1 MVKIIYRVSFTPKV
15 WVIHLLAG
23 TAVNM
28 RSSYINMIYTLL
40 FFNIYLIFFVKDK
53 KSSIIPRGVNKK

>member
-15 WVIHLLAG
+15 WVIHLLAV

-40 FFNIYLIFFVKDK
+40 FFNIYLIVFVKDK
-53 KSSIIPRGVNKK
+53 KVQ